1 MGTTSQK
8 ISMVISLISMVV
20 AASRAFFILR
30 EERTADPEPSP
41 HMLLRY
47 FYQNN
52 NYISTVSVFVRVV
65 PGMAVVLIYNLAT
78 WTFMMGILKGWT
90 LMVVLFVFI
99 TTYLANKV
107 WS

>member
-8 ISMVISLISMVV
+8 ISMVISLISLVV

-47 FYQNN
+47 FYYNN
-52 NYISTVSVFVRVV
+52 NHYISTVNVFVRIV
-65 PGMAVVLIYNLAT
+65 PGMAVVL
-78 WTFMMGILKGWT
+78 M
-90 LMVVLFVFI
+90 
-99 TTYLANKV
+99 
-107 WS
+107 